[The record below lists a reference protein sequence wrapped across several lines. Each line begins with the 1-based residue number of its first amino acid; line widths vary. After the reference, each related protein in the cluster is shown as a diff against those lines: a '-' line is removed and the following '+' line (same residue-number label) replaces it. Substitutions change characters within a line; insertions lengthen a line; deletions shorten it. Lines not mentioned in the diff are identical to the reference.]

1 MKKRFAAICALLALS
16 ACAAAPDEE
25 SITLGVS
32 PGAGALSY
40 LADDGRYVG
49 FHVELCERI
58 VRRYAQATGKRVRIA
73 YRPVTSASGLEGIK
87 SGAIQFEC
95 GSTTNT
101 MERQDEVDFLPTAYV
116 LESRLAVPDDSPVRH
131 SADLNGK
138 RIAVIDG
145 SHAQQ
150 ALRRTLRDE
159 KVTAETVPVHDL
171 DEMIRLLGRHEVEA
185 VLAETGPLV
194 SVLIGRPPTPALKP
208 RFVGP
213 TVFKEPI
220 GIMMSRQPG
229 PLRDLA
235 YQGMVAMMESG
246 EMARLYQAWFESDIP
261 APLGRLDMPASAAT
275 RRAWERPNTQPAT
288 PRAQY

>member
-1 MKKRFAAICALLALS
+1 MDRRFAAICTLLALS

-25 SITLGVS
+25 TITLGVS
-32 PGAGALSY
+32 PEAGVLSY
-40 LADDGRYVG
+40 LADHGRYVG

-58 VRRYAQATGKRVRIA
+58 VHRYAQATGKRVRIA
-73 YRPVTSASGLEGIK
+73 YRPVTSAGGLEAIR

-95 GSTTNT
+95 GATTNT

-116 LESRLAVPDDSPVRH
+116 RESRLAVPSDSPVAQT
-131 SADLNGK
+131 ADLNGK
-138 RIAVIDG
+138 RIAVIAG

-150 ALRRTLRDE
+150 ALRRVLRDE
-159 KVTAETVPVHDL
+159 KVKAEAVPVEDL
-171 DEMIRLLGRHEVEA
+171 GEMIRLLGRREVEA
-185 VLAETGPLV
+185 LLAETDLMV
-194 SVLIGRPPTPALKP
+194 SVLARKPVAPALKV

-220 GIMMSRQPG
+220 GIMMSRRPG
-229 PLRDLA
+229 PLRDLS
-235 YQGMVAMMESG
+235 YRSVVTMMESG
-246 EMARLYQAWFESDIP
+246 EMARLYQAWFENDIP

-288 PRAQY
+288 PRSQY